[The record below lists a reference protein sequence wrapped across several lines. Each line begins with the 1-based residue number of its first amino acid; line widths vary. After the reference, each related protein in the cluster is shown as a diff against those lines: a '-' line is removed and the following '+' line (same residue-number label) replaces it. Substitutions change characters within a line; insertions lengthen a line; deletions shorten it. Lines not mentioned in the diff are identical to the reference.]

1 MYGRKK
7 VVRYKLV
14 RHKWPDEIQAEK
26 KRRQRRMGVVAV
38 CIVCFFGG
46 FFLNSTLHQTAAA
59 SRDEFQKLEEIYS
72 IMSDKFT
79 LERIRKI

>member
-1 MYGRKK
+1 MAEKK

-26 KRRQRRMGVVAV
+26 KRRQRRMCIVAT

-46 FFLNSTLHQTAAA
+46 FFLKLHAA
-59 SRDEFQKLEEIYS
+59 SDCGSLQR
-72 IMSDKFT
+72 
-79 LERIRKI
+79 